1 MHICKDS
8 GIGCNI
14 YEEKIPIDYQ
24 TFKMAEEL
32 NMNATVCALSGGE
45 DYELLFTAP
54 LEHYDL
60 LTAMPG
66 ISVIGHTCK
75 ASEGCYMTTRDGN
88 TFELKAQGW
97 QNFLQQRLPGKVK
110 IKKQRRTD
118 EQRFRRCFTGN
129 RGAE

>member
-1 MHICKDS
+1 
-8 GIGCNI
+8 
-14 YEEKIPIDYQ
+14 
-24 TFKMAEEL
+24 MAEEL
-32 NMNATVCALSGGE
+32 NMNATVCPLSGGE

-97 QNFLQQRLPGKVK
+97 QNFSSTTAAGESEN
-110 IKKQRRTD
+110 KKAKEDR
-118 EQRFRRCFTGN
+118 
-129 RGAE
+129 

>member
-8 GIGCNI
+8 GVGCNI

-45 DYELLFTAP
+45 DYELLFTVP
-54 LEHYDL
+54 VDKYDL
-60 LTAMPG
+60 LTALPG

-75 ASEGCYMTTRDGN
+75 VGDGYQMTTRDGN

-97 QNFLQQRLPGKVK
+97 TNFTTSEKNK
-110 IKKQRRTD
+110 
-118 EQRFRRCFTGN
+118 GN
-129 RGAE
+129 DHE

>member
-1 MHICKDS
+1 MKKKYRLITKRS
-8 GIGCNI
+8 
-14 YEEKIPIDYQ
+14 KWR
-24 TFKMAEEL
+24 KEL

-88 TFELKAQGW
+88 TFELKAEELHKF
-97 QNFLQQRLPGKVK
+97 FLQQRLPGKVK

-129 RGAE
+129 GN